1 MKSCFIYKALKGDE
15 VLYVGIAD
23 KLSRRFSQH
32 KSYSEWYDLQDTI
45 KVSELPNRRVCKLYE
60 TYLIK
65 TLKPKFNKSENNGDD
80 FSLVSFD
87 ETNIRWEEYKETY
100 YEDILSPKPAPDY
113 SRDYCEYNETFLHY
127 FKANKNLLS
136 SVEENTYGDLLLT
149 FTFDTLQEAEDF
161 YNNTG
166 VRFRT
171 KTYNLCS
178 SVSWSK
184 QYVEFNIL
192 DKSIDKE
199 NEEELLLVHQ
209 LKEILNLN
217 GDLL

>member
-1 MKSCFIYKALKGDE
+1 MKPCYIYKAFKEDKI
-15 VLYVGIAD
+15 LYVGISD
-23 KLSRRFSQH
+23 KVNRRFSQH
-32 KSYSEWYDLQDTI
+32 KASSNWYAIQDKI
-45 KVSELPNRRVCKLYE
+45 LVCELPNRSICKLYE

-65 TLKPKFNKSENNGDD
+65 TLQPEFNKAENNGDD
-80 FSLVSFD
+80 FSLMSFD
-87 ETNIRWEEYKETY
+87 ESNMEWSEYEECN
-100 YEDILSPKPAPDY
+100 YEDILAPKPVPDY
-113 SRDYCEYNETFLHY
+113 SIDYCEYNEPFLHY

-136 SVEENTYGDLLLT
+136 SVEESTFGNLLLT

-184 QYVEFNIL
+184 QDVEFNIL

-199 NEEELLLVHQ
+199 DEEELLLVHQ

-217 GDLL
+217 GELL

>member
-65 TLKPKFNKSENNGDD
+65 TLTPKFNKSENNGDD

-87 ETNIRWEEYKETY
+87 ETNIRWEEYRETL
-100 YEDILSPKPAPDY
+100 EETHVKPLINKQERSCDTMNENFLSNLRRGKKFITSYKTTEGCFSINFSFPNKQLAKDF
-113 SRDYCEYNETFLHY
+113 REQVGFNFRTETHHLIS
-127 FKANKNLLS
+127 S
-136 SVEENTYGDLLLT
+136 SVFSGSCLQFSFINSGFGD
-149 FTFDTLQEAEDF
+149 DA
-161 YNNTG
+161 
-166 VRFRT
+166 
-171 KTYNLCS
+171 
-178 SVSWSK
+178 
-184 QYVEFNIL
+184 L
-192 DKSIDKE
+192 DERYWVKR
-199 NEEELLLVHQ
+199 LY
-209 LKEILNLN
+209 EI
-217 GDLL
+217 